1 MFQEEQNWP
10 ELATQCLFAATKKVK
25 KKSVMLFTF
34 KVKVDVWGL
43 WFCENVNLKTA
54 CGCWVLVIVAHVSL
68 SSGFLTCQ
76 AGQMGAER
84 NPIARLA
91 VSNTP

>member
-34 KVKVDVWGL
+34 KVKVDV
-43 WFCENVNLKTA
+43 
-54 CGCWVLVIVAHVSL
+54 
-68 SSGFLTCQ
+68 
-76 AGQMGAER
+76 
-84 NPIARLA
+84 
-91 VSNTP
+91 